1 MTLGTAASSSIS
13 IAAADERR
21 GGASSA
27 RKIAA
32 PTPQGTAIRSAS
44 AEVTSV
50 P

>member
-1 MTLGTAASSSIS
+1 MTLGTAASSSIRKVS
-13 IAAADERR
+13 ASEIF

-32 PTPQGTAIRSAS
+32 PTPSGMPISSAS
-44 AEVTSV
+44 DEVTTV